1 MRSRQSCAA
10 TRSACSG
17 WVLNVEHQRVDS
29 RGTALERSLDVIRA
43 AFHADGYE
51 MTVERLGPDL
61 AVRVQ
66 AGEGACDECLIPKHL
81 VRDMVAKATGY
92 DSAMI
97 TVEYPTDT

>member
-1 MRSRQSCAA
+1 
-10 TRSACSG
+10 
-17 WVLNVEHQRVDS
+17 
-29 RGTALERSLDVIRA
+29 
-43 AFHADGYE
+43 